1 MWQNSLDNNG
11 ASKIPTKLVNT
22 RTGYGKRSLPLEYCE
37 FCEFK
42 KSRVLSLPS
51 RLLATECKLG
61 KTVYFRGRHLSEVT
75 GEKRGTRVCV
85 LARQDTSY
93 RYDSSIGLI

>member
-22 RTGYGKRSLPLEYCE
+22 RTGYGKRSLSLEYCE

-42 KSRVLSLPS
+42 KSRLLSLPS

-61 KTVYFRGRHLSEVT
+61 KN
-75 GEKRGTRVCV
+75 RVFQRTT
-85 LARQDTSY
+85 LIRSY
-93 RYDSSIGLI
+93 RGETWDSRACFSSTGY